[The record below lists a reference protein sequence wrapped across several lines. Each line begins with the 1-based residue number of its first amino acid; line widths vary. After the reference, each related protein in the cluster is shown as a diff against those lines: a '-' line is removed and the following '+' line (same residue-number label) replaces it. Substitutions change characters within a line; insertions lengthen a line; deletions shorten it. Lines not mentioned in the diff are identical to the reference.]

1 MDELRNELNL
11 KRDDSSIRTI
21 QLERNMNGGVDRTE
35 LLGDE
40 SKAEIYKDQ
49 HRAISAPNAL
59 LTVEATLSL
68 TRQKRESLAAGGA
81 TERRFQTQM

>member
-1 MDELRNELNL
+1 MDELKNELNL
-11 KRDDSSIRTI
+11 KRDDSSIRTM
-21 QLERNMNGGVDRTE
+21 QLERDMNGGVDRTV

-40 SKAEIYKDQ
+40 SNATIYNDQ

-59 LTVEATLSL
+59 MTVEATLSL
-68 TRQKRESLAAGGA
+68 TRQKRESLAVGA